1 MQAMTNEELD
11 ARLLLLSDD
20 LNYFDYI
27 RDNRPLLAHYT
38 SIQVLE
44 SIIKTEQVWFSSP
57 LLMNDKQEML
67 HGLDLGTRLFN
78 DSPEIRR
85 AEPSRE
91 PQPCE
96 NTTADIRTSFS
107 RRMPSRSMC
116 SAFRN
121 FVATSRMGY
130 SPCGADME
138 ATAMGRPSCSIP
150 A

>member
-27 RDNRPLLAHYT
+27 RDNRALFAHYT

-78 DSPEIRR
+78 DSPEITQACGTEPR
-85 AEPSRE
+85 AAALRA
-91 PQPCE
+91 
-96 NTTADIRTSFS
+96 ADIRTSFS